1 MKWELFP
8 GFYFDVLFQRP
19 SVCVVQCHTIP
30 SGKVES
36 VLAHVGEGTAAWLPW
51 VVPWAPSLLV

>member
-8 GFYFDVLFQRP
+8 VFYFDLLFQSP
-19 SVCVVQCHTIP
+19 SVCVVHRHTIP
-30 SGKVES
+30 SGKVKS

-51 VVPWAPSLLV
+51 VVPSLLV